1 MKIFLV
7 AKRPSE
13 ALRVPPR
20 LRVEPRRAEQKR
32 RSNLSANS
40 RRAEFSCHR
49 RQTAKVFV
57 SRGTRAFVTGMRGE
71 PEGRTTRRD
80 GARSRQA
87 SMATATPRRPSG
99 GTPDAAQPRFV
110 VKKNNTPNLFAS
122 LQTSKTQAE
131 ALAGAFAS
139 VGVNPERERLSYR
152 NYSLFTVHC
161 SLFHSHAE
169 TPRRR
174 ALASLRHLERC

>member
-1 MKIFLV
+1 
-7 AKRPSE
+7 
-13 ALRVPPR
+13 
-20 LRVEPRRAEQKR
+20 
-32 RSNLSANS
+32 
-40 RRAEFSCHR
+40 
-49 RQTAKVFV
+49 
-57 SRGTRAFVTGMRGE
+57 MRGE

-99 GTPDAAQPRFV
+99 ATPDAAQPRFV

-152 NYSLFTVHC
+152 NC
-161 SLFHSHAE
+161 SLFIVYCFIL

-174 ALASLRHLERC
+174 DAERLRAFGVLSVVEVASPPTTAQALRVSAALREKIPMLRPEELLGREAPSRSLRAPPRLRVSPKAEQKAAATTRTVVSGQ